1 MVRPGVAT
9 LHLPSQSGLPRHM
22 AGVVVLPKLQLKM
35 LDRDKT
41 TLRPVAA
48 SLVHMARGQIYAPKD
63 GVTAVL
69 SLRSPL

>member
-1 MVRPGVAT
+1 
-9 LHLPSQSGLPRHM
+9 M

-48 SLVHMARGQIYAPKD
+48 SLAHMARGQICAPKE
-63 GVTAVL
+63 VVAAVL

>member
-1 MVRPGVAT
+1 
-9 LHLPSQSGLPRHM
+9 M

-69 SLRSPL
+69 SLSSPL